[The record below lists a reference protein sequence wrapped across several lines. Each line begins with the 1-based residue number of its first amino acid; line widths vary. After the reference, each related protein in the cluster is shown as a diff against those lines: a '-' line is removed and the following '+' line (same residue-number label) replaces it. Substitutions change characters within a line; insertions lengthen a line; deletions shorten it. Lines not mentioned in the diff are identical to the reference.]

1 MTCSLSSD
9 YICVRH
15 SEVSTKVQK
24 YNSTTENISGK
35 FQYISGIIQLES
47 DGSLI
52 YFTFF
57 FSVKVKVQKKNEKLY
72 IARNP
77 PCCR

>member
-1 MTCSLSSD
+1 MPKRDRFRTYD
-9 YICVRH
+9 WH

-47 DGSLI
+47 AGSLI

-57 FSVKVKVQKKNEKLY
+57 FGVKVKVQKKNEKLY
-72 IARNP
+72 IARNH